1 MTLDLQ
7 ILTDRIAI
15 EERLNLYA
23 HYIDTGQAS
32 RVPSEIFTIEADI
45 MLGGIPVIGREA
57 LADMLA
63 SMMKAMDG
71 TSHNITNVMIDV
83 RGDEAYAYSRI
94 IGWHWL
100 ARPGADS
107 FRPADLTAVGAYQDH
122 FRRTP
127 EGWRIGKRRGMNYG
141 TGIGIGTIGE
151 ELKPVFQGMWGRMHE
166 WPVP

>member
-23 HYIDTGQAS
+23 HYIDMGQAS
-32 RVPSEIFTIEADI
+32 RVPSEIFTIDADI
-45 MLGGIPVIGREA
+45 MLSGIPVIGREA

-107 FRPADLTAVGAYQDH
+107 FVRRISRPSAPIRTTSVVHVRVGVSAN
-122 FRRTP
+122 
-127 EGWRIGKRRGMNYG
+127 GAA
-141 TGIGIGTIGE
+141 
-151 ELKPVFQGMWGRMHE
+151 
-166 WPVP
+166 